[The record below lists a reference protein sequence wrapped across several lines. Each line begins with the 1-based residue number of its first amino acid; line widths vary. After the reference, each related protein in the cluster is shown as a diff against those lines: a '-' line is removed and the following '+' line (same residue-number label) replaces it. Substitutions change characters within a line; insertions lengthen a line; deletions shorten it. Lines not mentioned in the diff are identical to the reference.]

1 MPLIEVT
8 VYDTR
13 INDETV
19 PKLIEK
25 LTDALVECTTEAI
38 RGETWV
44 LVHGLSA
51 KQWGKGGKPS
61 A

>member
-1 MPLIEVT
+1 MPLIEVK

-25 LTDALVECTTEAI
+25 MTDAMVECTSEEI
-38 RGETWV
+38 RSDV
-44 LVHGLSA
+44 LVIVEGVPK
-51 KQWGKGGKPS
+51 KQWGQGGK
-61 A
+61 AAE

>member
-1 MPLIEVT
+1 MPLIEVK

-25 LTDALVECTTEAI
+25 MTDAMVECTSEAI
-38 RGETWV
+38 RAETWV
-44 LVHGLSA
+44 VVEGIPK
-51 KQWGKGGKPS
+51 KQWGRGGK
-61 A
+61 AGE

>member
-1 MPLIEVT
+1 MPLIEVK

-25 LTDALVECTTEAI
+25 MTDAMVECTSEEI
-38 RGETWV
+38 RSETWV
-44 LVHGLSA
+44 IVEGVSK
-51 KQWGKGGKPS
+51 KQWGRGGKAPE
-61 A
+61 

>member
-1 MPLIEVT
+1 MPLIQVT

-25 LTDALVECTTEAI
+25 LTDAMVECTSEEI
-38 RGETWV
+38 RPLTTV
-44 LVHGLSA
+44 LVQGLPA
-51 KQWGKGGKPS
+51 KQWGIGGE
-61 A
+61 AQG

>member
-1 MPLIEVT
+1 MPLIQVT

-25 LTDALVECTTEAI
+25 MTDAMVECTSEAI
-38 RGETWV
+38 REHTWV
-44 LVHGLSA
+44 IVEGLPA
-51 KQWGKGGKPS
+51 KQWGRGGKP
-61 A
+61 AA

>member
-1 MPLIEVT
+1 MPFIEVK

-13 INDETV
+13 INEETV

-25 LTDALVECTTEAI
+25 LTDAMVECTSEEI
-38 RGETWV
+38 RPLTHVIVEGV
-44 LVHGLSA
+44 PA
-51 KQWGKGGKPS
+51 KQWGTGGKPH

>member
-1 MPLIEVT
+1 MPLIEVK

-25 LTDALVECTTEAI
+25 MTDAMVECTSEEI
-38 RGETWV
+38 RPEIWV
-44 LVHGLSA
+44 IVEGVA
-51 KQWGKGGKPS
+51 KKQWGRGGKP
-61 A
+61 AE

>member
-1 MPLIEVT
+1 MPLIEVK

-25 LTDALVECTTEAI
+25 LTDAMVECTSEDI
-38 RGETWV
+38 RDHTWV
-44 LVHGLSA
+44 IVEGLPK
-51 KQWGKGGKPS
+51 KQWGRGGRPD

>member
-1 MPLIEVT
+1 MPLIEVK

-25 LTDALVECTTEAI
+25 LTDAMVECTTEEI
-38 RGETWV
+38 RKDTWV
-44 LVHGLSA
+44 LVEGFP
-51 KQWGKGGKPS
+51 KQQWGTAGKPH

>member
-13 INDETV
+13 INDDTV

-38 RGETWV
+38 RDETWV
-44 LVHGLSA
+44 LVHGLPA

>member
-1 MPLIEVT
+1 MPLIEVK

-25 LTDALVECTTEAI
+25 LTDAMVACTSEDI
-38 RGETWV
+38 REHTWV
-44 LVHGLSA
+44 IVEGLPK
-51 KQWGKGGKPS
+51 KQWGRGGKS
-61 A
+61 DG

>member
-1 MPLIEVT
+1 MPLIEVK

-25 LTDALVECTTEAI
+25 LTDAMVECTSEDI
-38 RGETWV
+38 REHTWV
-44 LVHGLSA
+44 IVEGLPK
-51 KQWGKGGKPS
+51 KQWGRAGKPDG
-61 A
+61 

>member
-1 MPLIEVT
+1 MPLIQVH

-25 LTDALVECTTEAI
+25 LTDAMVECTSEEI
-38 RGETWV
+38 RDQIWV
-44 LVHGLSA
+44 LVEGLPA
-51 KQWGKGGKPS
+51 KQWGVGGKPS
-61 A
+61 G

>member
-1 MPLIEVT
+1 MPIIEVKL
-8 VYDTR
+8 YDTR

-38 RGETWV
+38 RDET
-44 LVHGLSA
+44 LVVVEGIPK
-51 KQWGKGGKPS
+51 KQWGTGGKPH

>member
-1 MPLIEVT
+1 MPLIEVKL
-8 VYDTR
+8 YDTR

-25 LTDALVECTTEAI
+25 LTDAVVECTSEDI
-38 RGETWV
+38 RSHTWV
-44 LVHGLSA
+44 LVEGLPA
-51 KQWGKGGKPS
+51 KQWGAGGKPH